1 MNFNEKNID
10 LETIIRDEV
19 NKYLNQDVSRLNA
32 TEQAPKELTQKYEK
46 MPVPKTGR
54 DIYEVLSEL
63 NNEVLTYLYR
73 PNHKRAFSFIPGPA
87 SRLSWLGDILTTA
100 NNIHASNFKNATL
113 PISIERNLIN
123 YLADKIGYEVKPSG
137 GVFVSGGSM
146 ANLTAVVTARD
157 RKVTLDKLTKTTVYL
172 TSQTHHS
179 GRKALHVAGFPTE
192 NIRIIDHNEDFT
204 MNVSHLKETVE
215 KDVKNGYIPALVIST
230 AGTTNTGAVDDFN
243 KIADI
248 CEAYNIWQH
257 VDGAYGAS
265 HLLSTKGK
273 SLFKGIERSDSVTW
287 DAHKLLFQ
295 TYSCAMIIVK
305 DKNNL
310 INSYGEKAEYLD
322 DITSDDDVIDPE
334 MLGIELTRPARAV
347 KLWLTLQ
354 VIGEDEFRK
363 RIDYGQELAE
373 YTKDYVESLENFEI
387 ISKPSLSI
395 LSFRYYNDSF
405 TDEENDYL
413 NNLAAKKLADS
424 GYGVAY
430 TTTLNNKKVFRMC
443 TINPETTESD
453 IKETIDR
460 LNRYILEEVKEK

>member
-46 MPVPKTGR
+46 MPVPKAGR

-146 ANLTAVVTARD
+146 ANLTAIVTARD
-157 RKVTLDKLTKTTVYL
+157 AKITLDKLTKTTVYL

-179 GRKALHVAGFPTE
+179 GRKALHVAGFPSE

-215 KDVKNGYIPALVIST
+215 NDVKKGFIPALVIST

-248 CEAYNIWQH
+248 CEAYSIWQH

-373 YTKDYVESLENFEI
+373 YTKDYVESLDNFEI
-387 ISKPSLSI
+387 ISQPSLSI